1 MNRILQKMGFHK
13 TDEMERYIIFKAQRN
28 SYIFL
33 MIALLIWS
41 LYESSKVYIYHS
53 RLNLLP
59 GFLLMSAAVIQA
71 LSQLIM
77 TRNAVKDDDDSYE
90 TSPLIGI
97 IILICAVIGLIATA
111 VAAIVLMD
119 TKI

>member
-41 LYESSKVYIYHS
+41 LYESSKVYIS
-53 RLNLLP
+53 QQTE
-59 GFLLMSAAVIQA
+59 SAAGFSA
-71 LSQLIM
+71 YGGGS
-77 TRNAVKDDDDSYE
+77 
-90 TSPLIGI
+90 
-97 IILICAVIGLIATA
+97 
-111 VAAIVLMD
+111 D
-119 TKI
+119 TGSFPAYNDQKCGKG